1 MRRVF
6 PAICVLLAAGLL
18 SSAGCGGKKDLSKPI
33 VKKNEHPHPDKGPH
47 GGVLAEWGADEYHV
61 EYVFDRDKKQAT
73 FYILDG
79 DTASKATPIAAETV
93 TLTLKH
99 TKMPVEIAAKADRDK
114 DDPEGKSSRFVA
126 VHEALGEKVPFK
138 GSISGKIGDKPPY
151 EDDFEEKEKSEQK
164 KK

>member
-1 MRRVF
+1 
-6 PAICVLLAAGLL
+6 LLT
-18 SSAGCGGKKDLSKPI
+18 SAGCGGKKDASKPI
-33 VKKNEHPHPDKGPH
+33 VKKDHPHPDKGPH
-47 GGVLAEWGADEYHV
+47 GGALAEWGADEYHV

-99 TKMPVEIAAKADRDK
+99 TKMPVEIVLKADRDK

-126 VHEALGEKVPFK
+126 VHDALGEKIAFK
-138 GSISGKIGDKPPY
+138 GEISGKIGDKAFA
-151 EDDFEEKEKSEQK
+151 DDFEEKEASELK

>member
-18 SSAGCGGKKDLSKPI
+18 TSAGCGSKQDVAKAIVIKKA
-33 VKKNEHPHPDKGPH
+33 HPHPEKGPH
-47 GGVLAEWGADEYHV
+47 GGALAEWGADEYHV

-79 DTASKATPIAAETV
+79 DTAAKAMPIAAETV

-99 TKMPVEIAAKADRDK
+99 TKMPVEIVLKADRDK
-114 DDPEGKSSRFVA
+114 EDPEGKSSRFVA
-126 VHEALGEKVPFK
+126 VHDALGDKAPFK
-138 GSISGKIGDKPPY
+138 GEISGKIGNTPFS
-151 EDDFEEKEKSEQK
+151 DDFEEKDASEPK